1 MRRKNSTY
9 MMDNIDSVTKIFV
22 SVLPILIAGGSLY
35 FGILEAMKSL
45 QIELLLDDFKKYN
58 KKLKNANALVV
69 LIFALCGVAY
79 NYLFSIEMNLPE
91 VKFVAIWALIISIII
106 DYIIV
111 LVGRKKAKKVTKIH
125 FFIVTLIVVIL
136 GALISSL
143 LSRYDYHLLLA
154 LIVIP
159 LVEGMIACFVYIIL
173 QESKA
178 SKVSE
183 FKILL
188 DNEEFYIH
196 IRIGDDLLCG
206 NGITLKQSDRLRLI
220 KITKI
225 RDENIVINYIN
236 NES

>member
-1 MRRKNSTY
+1 
-9 MMDNIDSVTKIFV
+9 MMDNIDSVTKILV
-22 SVLPILIAGGSLY
+22 GLLPILIAGESLY

-45 QIELLLDDFKKYN
+45 QIELLLDEYKKYN
-58 KKLKNANALVV
+58 KKLKNTAVLVV
-69 LIFALCGVAY
+69 IIYAICGAVY
-79 NYLFSIEMNLPE
+79 NYLFTIEINVPE
-91 VKFVAIWALIISIII
+91 VRSVAIWGLIISIII
-106 DYIIV
+106 DFIIV
-111 LVGRKKAKKVTKIH
+111 FVGHKKGKNVSKIH
-125 FFIVTLIVVIL
+125 FFLIIFMVFIL

-143 LSRYDYHLLLA
+143 LSGYAYHSLFA

-206 NGITLKQSDRLRLI
+206 SGITLEQSDRLRLI
-220 KITKI
+220 KRSKI

>member
-1 MRRKNSTY
+1 
-9 MMDNIDSVTKIFV
+9 MMDNVDSVTKILV
-22 SVLPILIAGGSLY
+22 GLLPILIAGGSLY

-45 QIELLLDDFKKYN
+45 QIELLLDDYKKYN
-58 KKLKNANALVV
+58 KKLKNTAAFVV
-69 LIFALCGVAY
+69 IIFALCGAVY
-79 NYLFSIEMNLPE
+79 NYLFTIEINVLE
-91 VKFVAIWALIISIII
+91 VKSVAIWVLISSIII

-111 LVGRKKAKKVTKIH
+111 KVGRKKDKNVSKIH
-125 FFIVTLIVVIL
+125 FFLIIFMVLIL
-136 GALISSL
+136 GTCVSIL
-143 LSRYDYHLLLA
+143 LSGYDYHLPFA

-173 QESKA
+173 QDSKA

-206 NGITLKQSDRLRLI
+206 SGITLEQSDRLRLI

-236 NES
+236 KEC

>member
-1 MRRKNSTY
+1 M
-9 MMDNIDSVTKIFV
+9 
-22 SVLPILIAGGSLY
+22 
-35 FGILEAMKSL
+35 
-45 QIELLLDDFKKYN
+45 
-58 KKLKNANALVV
+58 
-69 LIFALCGVAY
+69 
-79 NYLFSIEMNLPE
+79 
-91 VKFVAIWALIISIII
+91 
-106 DYIIV
+106 
-111 LVGRKKAKKVTKIH
+111 
-125 FFIVTLIVVIL
+125 
-136 GALISSL
+136 ISSL

-159 LVEGMIACFVYIIL
+159 LVEGMIACFVYNIL

-178 SKVSE
+178 SKASE

-206 NGITLKQSDRLRLI
+206 SGITLKQSERLRLI

-225 RDENIVINYIN
+225 RDENIAINYIN